1 MSNRNGDLA
10 RIEPHVTFSASSK
23 KPKKA
28 LAAASEMKESQTDG
42 VVYKVPNARPFACHL
57 TKC

>member
-1 MSNRNGDLA
+1 MSSRTGDLA
-10 RIEPHVTFSASSK
+10 RIEPHVTSSASAK

-28 LAAASEMKESQTDG
+28 LAAASELKESQAEG
-42 VVYKVPNARPFACHL
+42 VVYKVLNARPFGCHL